1 MGGKEW
7 AKGADNVLRTRKNL
21 TKGGTVYLTKKV
33 QMHLIGRAMNLEH
46 LLDDI
51 EINEELGKIIDRL
64 TVMNLQDMQDNLI
77 TSYENTLNGI
87 PQNSFVINNPEEDA
101 FEISRR
107 IEAVDMILSWMVAGH
122 KNYDFDAVEWWDEN
136 E

>member
-7 AKGADNVLRTRKNL
+7 AKGASNVLRTRKNL
-21 TKGGTVYLTKKV
+21 TRDGTVSLTRKV
-33 QMHLIGRAMNLEH
+33 QMHLMGRTMNLEH

-64 TVMNLQDMQDNLI
+64 TVMNLQDMQDGLI
-77 TSYENTLNGI
+77 KSYENTLNGI
-87 PQNSFVINNPEEDA
+87 PQNAFVINDPEEDA

-107 IEAVDMILSWMVAGH
+107 IEAIDMILSLMVAGH

-136 E
+136 D

>member
-1 MGGKEW
+1 
-7 AKGADNVLRTRKNL
+7 
-21 TKGGTVYLTKKV
+21 
-33 QMHLIGRAMNLEH
+33 MHLIGRAMNLEH

-64 TVMNLQDMQDNLI
+64 TVMNLQDMQDSLI

-87 PQNSFVINNPEEDA
+87 PQNSFVINDPEKDA

-122 KNYDFDAVEWWDEN
+122 ENYDFDAVEWWDEN

>member
-1 MGGKEW
+1 
-7 AKGADNVLRTRKNL
+7 
-21 TKGGTVYLTKKV
+21 
-33 QMHLIGRAMNLEH
+33 MHLMGRTMNLEH

-64 TVMNLQDMQDNLI
+64 TVMNLQDMQDSLI
-77 TSYENTLNGI
+77 KSYENTLNGI
-87 PQNSFVINNPEEDA
+87 PQNAFVINDPENDA

-107 IEAVDMILSWMVAGH
+107 IEAIDMILSWMVSGH

-136 E
+136 D